1 MKIFTGIESLRKELK
16 NLRKKGRTIGFVPTM
31 GYLHKGHISLIKRA
45 KRDNDIVVASIY
57 VNPLQ
62 FGVNE
67 DYGRYPRDLERDKRL
82 LKKNACDILFTPSDK
97 EMYKEQLV
105 SIRIKDLSEK
115 LCGISRPTHF
125 EGVLTVV
132 AKLFN
137 IVTPDRAYF
146 GEKDFQQYL
155 IIKKMVEDLNF
166 NLKVVPCPIVRE
178 KDGLAMS
185 SRNTYLSE
193 EQRKRAL
200 VLYRS
205 LKVGKEIIEKEGDI
219 RKAKEIVR
227 EIIEREKP
235 DKIDYIEIYD
245 EDGLKEI
252 NDDTKYC
259 RIFLA
264 VFFGKTRLIDNM
276 RAKLK

>member
-1 MKIFTGIESLRKELK
+1 MKTYTSIESLKKELK
-16 NLRKKGRTIGFVPTM
+16 NLKKKNRSIGFVPTM

-45 KRDNDIVVASIY
+45 RKDNDIVVASIY

-67 DYGRYPRDLERDKRL
+67 DYGRYPRDLERDKRM
-82 LKKNACDILFTPSDK
+82 LKENGCDILFAPSDK

-105 SIRIKDLSEK
+105 SVRIKDLSEK

-166 NLKVVPCPIVRE
+166 NLKVIACPIVRE

-193 EQRKRAL
+193 DERKRAL

-205 LKVGKEIIEKEGDI
+205 LKAGKEIIEKSGDI
-219 RKAKEIVR
+219 KKAKETIR
-227 EIIEREKP
+227 EIIENEKP
-235 DKIDYIEIYD
+235 NRIDYIEIYD
-245 EDGLKEI
+245 ENGLKEI
-252 NDDTKYC
+252 TNDTKYC

>member
-1 MKIFTGIESLRKELK
+1 MKTYTSIESLKKELK
-16 NLRKKGRTIGFVPTM
+16 NLKKKNRSIGLVPTM

-45 KRDNDIVVASIY
+45 RKDNDIVVASIY

-67 DYGRYPRDLERDKRL
+67 DYGRYPRDLERDKRM
-82 LKKNACDILFTPSDK
+82 LKENGCDILFAPSDK

-105 SIRIKDLSEK
+105 SVRIKDLSEK

-166 NLKVVPCPIVRE
+166 NLKVIACPIVRE

-193 EQRKRAL
+193 DERKRAL

-205 LKVGKEIIEKEGDI
+205 LKAGKEIIEKSGDI
-219 RKAKEIVR
+219 KKAKETIR
-227 EIIEREKP
+227 EIIENEKP
-235 DKIDYIEIYD
+235 DRIDYIEIYD
-245 EDGLKEI
+245 ENGLKEI
-252 NDDTKYC
+252 TNDTKYC

>member
-82 LKKNACDILFTPSDK
+82 LEKNACDILFTPSDK

>member
-1 MKIFTGIESLRKELK
+1 MKTYTSIESLKKELK
-16 NLRKKGRTIGFVPTM
+16 NLKKKNRSIGFVPTM

-45 KRDNDIVVASIY
+45 RKDNDIVVASIY

-67 DYGRYPRDLERDKRL
+67 DYGRYPRDLERDKRM
-82 LKKNACDILFTPSDK
+82 LKENGCDILFAPSDK

-105 SIRIKDLSEK
+105 SVRIKDLSEK

-166 NLKVVPCPIVRE
+166 NLKVIACPIVRE

-193 EQRKRAL
+193 DERKRAL

-205 LKVGKEIIEKEGDI
+205 LKAGKEIIEKSGDI
-219 RKAKEIVR
+219 KKAKETIR
-227 EIIEREKP
+227 EIIENEKP
-235 DKIDYIEIYD
+235 DRIDYIEIYD
-245 EDGLKEI
+245 ENGLKEI
-252 NDDTKYC
+252 TNDTKYC

>member
-1 MKIFTGIESLRKELK
+1 MKTYTSIESLKKELK
-16 NLRKKGRTIGFVPTM
+16 NLKKKNRSIGFVPTM

-45 KRDNDIVVASIY
+45 RKDNDIVVASIY

-67 DYGRYPRDLERDKRL
+67 DYGRYPRDLERDKRM
-82 LKKNACDILFTPSDK
+82 LKENGCDILFAPSDK

-105 SIRIKDLSEK
+105 SVRIKDLSEK

-166 NLKVVPCPIVRE
+166 NLKVIACPIVRE

-193 EQRKRAL
+193 DERKRAL

-205 LKVGKEIIEKEGDI
+205 LKAGKEIIEKSGDI
-219 RKAKEIVR
+219 KKAKETIR
-227 EIIEREKP
+227 EIIESEKP
-235 DKIDYIEIYD
+235 DRIDYIEIYD
-245 EDGLKEI
+245 ENGLKEI
-252 NDDTKYC
+252 TNDTKYC

>member
-1 MKIFTGIESLRKELK
+1 MKIFTGIESLKKELK

-45 KRDNDIVVASIY
+45 KRDNDTVVASIY

-82 LKKNACDILFTPSDK
+82 LEKNACDILFTPSDK

>member
-1 MKIFTGIESLRKELK
+1 MKVFSKISQLK
-16 NLRKKGRTIGFVPTM
+16 NDLKRLRDKNKTIGFVPTM
-31 GYLHKGHISLIKRA
+31 GYLHDGHISLVKRA
-45 KRDNDIVVASIY
+45 KKENDIVVVSIY

-62 FGVNE
+62 FGANE
-67 DYGRYPRDLERDKRL
+67 DYGRYPRDIRRDKIILKENGCDL
-82 LKKNACDILFTPSDK
+82 LFFPSDD
-97 EMYKEQLV
+97 EMYHNQLV
-105 SIRIKDLSEK
+105 SVKIKELSEK

-137 IVTPDRAYF
+137 IVCPDRAYF
-146 GEKDFQQYL
+146 GEKDFQQYV

-193 EQRKRAL
+193 DERKRAT
-200 VLYRS
+200 VLFKS
-205 LKVGKEIIEKEGDI
+205 LKIGKEILEKEKDI
-219 RKAKEIVR
+219 KKAKESVR
-227 EIIEREKP
+227 KLIESEKP

-245 EDGLKEI
+245 EDGLKDVT
-252 NDDTKYC
+252 DDTKYC

-264 VFFGKTRLIDNM
+264 VFFGKTRLIDNI
-276 RAKLK
+276 RVKLK